1 PTSGES
7 TRPRRPTPEGRSS
20 GRKAERVVWR
30 SGRLVLV
37 DTVVE
42 RLEAD
47 PEDLR
52 RLLLVPFGFLEG
64 GEDEPAL
71 RLPEGRADLEVEA
84 RARAL
89 LHAERQAIEADVVLG
104 EDEGAVDQVLQL
116 AHVAGPIVAAQPVQ
130 RGARELL
137 AGIVLLVE
145 QREEVLGEQVYVLPP
160 VAQRGQRDREHV
172 EPVEQVLTEL
182 ALGDRFLRLAVGGR
196 DHAHVRGEGLVAADA
211 GHLARF

>member
-1 PTSGES
+1 
-7 TRPRRPTPEGRSS
+7 
-20 GRKAERVVWR
+20 AERVVWR

-37 DTVVE
+37 ETVVQ

-52 RLLLVPFGFLEG
+52 RLLLVPFGFLER
-64 GEDEPAL
+64 GEDEAAL
-71 RLPEGRADLEVEA
+71 RLPEGGADLEVEA

-116 AHVAGPIVAAQPVQ
+116 THVARPAVAAQPVQ

-137 AGIVLLVE
+137 AGSVLLVE
-145 QREEVLGEQVYVLPP
+145 QREDVLGQEVPVLPA
-160 VAQRGQRDREHV
+160 VA
-172 EPVEQVLTEL
+172 
-182 ALGDRFLRLAVGGR
+182 
-196 DHAHVRGEGLVAADA
+196 
-211 GHLARF
+211 